1 MKSDSNV
8 CLFLEMVLPSSIIQ
22 QLLQIDL
29 SFVVLWLIFVKSSAS
44 SGDLTEKNQYGL
56 CK

>member
-8 CLFLEMVLPSSIIQ
+8 CLFLETVLPSSIIQ

-44 SGDLTEKNQYGL
+44 SGDLTENNQYWL

>member
-8 CLFLEMVLPSSIIQ
+8 CLFLEMVLLSSIIQ

-29 SFVVLWLIFVKSSAS
+29 SFVVLWSIFVKSSAS
-44 SGDLTEKNQYGL
+44 SGDLTEKNQYWL

>member
-29 SFVVLWLIFVKSSAS
+29 SFVVLWLSFVKSSAS
-44 SGDLTEKNQYGL
+44 SGDLTEKNQYWL